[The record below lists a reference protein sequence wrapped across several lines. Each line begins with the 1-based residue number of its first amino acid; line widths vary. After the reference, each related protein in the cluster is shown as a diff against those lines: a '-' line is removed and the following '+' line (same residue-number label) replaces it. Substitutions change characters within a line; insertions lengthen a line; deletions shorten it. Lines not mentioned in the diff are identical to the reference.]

1 MSDTPVTGTEVV
13 CVGAAN
19 ISAKGLA
26 LSCSKSSEA
35 FVDCGNKENANIQ
48 SNKHS
53 KCLCFL

>member
-1 MSDTPVTGTEVV
+1 MSDTPVTGTEVA

-35 FVDCGNKENANIQ
+35 FVDCGNNVNANIY
-48 SNKHS
+48 SNKH
-53 KCLCFL
+53 